1 VATTTAITRDD
12 LEEKLREISGGFDDA
27 VQSAKPK
34 LVTVAAT
41 GVAVIAALA
50 YLLGRRKGRKPVV
63 VELRRV

>member
-1 VATTTAITRDD
+1 MATTTAITRDD

-34 LVTVAAT
+34 LVTVVAT

>member
-1 VATTTAITRDD
+1 MATTTAITRDD

>member
-12 LEEKLREISGGFDDA
+12 LEEKLREISGGLDGA

-41 GVAVIAALA
+41 GVAVMALLA